1 MILKRKCTK
10 SAGWSSQ
17 TNPSSFE
24 TMQWSCSC
32 LGPNL
37 CVQIP
42 MWRNPPQICWPWK
55 DAHAAHAYRLLHPAT
70 MLLCATAPLRS
81 RSEMLSNALL
91 HNLIQWVSSSLLWSR
106 IQEWCTWAGPWK
118 GSFHLRHERVTCV
131 TGKGKKVTKTFVRS
145 PSYTNVAS
153 LSFPSLSVKLS
164 TSSASTVGSANKAAK
179 KNRASVCT
187 TDAFID
193 SQWFTGEKRSCT
205 VDSTILKVPGLLTIL
220 TSIDS
225 GEWTGSLCPKSYA
238 QPFLRLID
246 FWHTA
251 GSSPSHM
258 SVTRHVDI

>member
-17 TNPSSFE
+17 TNIPSSFE

-55 DAHAAHAYRLLHPAT
+55 DEHAYHLLHPAT

-118 GSFHLRHERVTCV
+118 GSFHFRHERVT
-131 TGKGKKVTKTFVRS
+131 GKEKKLRKRLCES

-153 LSFPSLSVKLS
+153 LSFPSFPVKLS
-164 TSSASTVGSANKAAK
+164 TSSASTVGSAKKAAK
-179 KNRASVCT
+179 KNRALGGNHWW
-187 TDAFID
+187 IHR
-193 SQWFTGEKRSCT
+193 FTMIHRWKT
-205 VDSTILKVPGLLTIL
+205 VHCWHQKVPGLLTIL

-251 GSSPSHM
+251 GSSPFTHVSHT
-258 SVTRHVDI
+258 SCWYLN